1 MKKLTI
7 RFIGTTIFTAL
18 VFAVGNF
25 LTVRPSSI
33 SGNGNPTLVIFFVVV
48 PLVPVY
54 IFVWHRFFLK
64 WNLTW
69 KHLFTIVV
77 VGILHLVA
85 GFFYQLMK
93 FVEYKEIIRQAVIE
107 REGYAD
113 MNYLDSI
120 TSGITIHVNNQY
132 FNTNTFFM
140 FLTATILLTCVAYAT
155 DKVVRRKDEIQEA
168 HQ

>member
-18 VFAVGNF
+18 LFAVGNF
-25 LTVRPSSI
+25 FTVSPNSI

-54 IFVWHRFFLK
+54 IFLWHRLFLK

-69 KHLFTIVV
+69 KHLSTIVV

-85 GFFYQLMK
+85 GLFYQRMK
-93 FVEYKEIIRQAVIE
+93 FVEYKEIIRQAVFE

-113 MNYLDSI
+113 IHYVDSI
-120 TSGITIHVNNQY
+120 TSGITIYVNNQY

-140 FLTATILLTCVAYAT
+140 FLTITALLACVTYAT
-155 DKVVRRKDEIQEA
+155 DKVVRHKEGKQEV
-168 HQ
+168 